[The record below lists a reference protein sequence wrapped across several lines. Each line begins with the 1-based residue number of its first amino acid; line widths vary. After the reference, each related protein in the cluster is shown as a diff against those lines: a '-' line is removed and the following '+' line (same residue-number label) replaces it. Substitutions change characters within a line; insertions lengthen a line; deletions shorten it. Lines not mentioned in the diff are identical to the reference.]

1 MSPDTVN
8 KIKEIPRK
16 CLLLGDCAE
25 ATSLQKVTELIA
37 IGRENMKL
45 MWKLLIIITML
56 ISKGAMKY
64 MEMKLDFSKDIVIFH
79 NGQTKRLTCK
89 SSSHC
94 LLLM

>member
-37 IGRENMKL
+37 IGQENMKTDVE
-45 MWKLLIIITML
+45 IADNITLL

-64 MEMKLDFSKDIVIFH
+64 MEMKLDFSKDIAIFH
-79 NGQTKRLTCK
+79 DGLLKKLICK
-89 SSSHC
+89 SSSRC
-94 LLLM
+94 LLLI

>member
-1 MSPDTVN
+1 MSQDTVN

-37 IGRENMKL
+37 TGQENMKTDVE
-45 MWKLLIIITML
+45 IADNITLL

-64 MEMKLDFSKDIVIFH
+64 WILVKI
-79 NGQTKRLTCK
+79 
-89 SSSHC
+89 
-94 LLLM
+94 